1 MQLIAAVDKN
11 WAIGYKGRMLVAIP
25 ADQKLF
31 RQETMGKI
39 VVMGRKT
46 LLTLP
51 GQRPLEGRINLIL
64 TRDKEFDIKGADIC
78 HSVDEAIR
86 LLQWYKKEQGFT
98 EDDIFIIGGQT
109 VYQQFLPFCDT
120 AHITY
125 IDYAYEA
132 DTYLVNLEKEGWM
145 VTESSDEQTFFN
157 LCYEFRKYNRIKVG
171 QSGKKEE

>member
-11 WAIGYKGRMLVAIP
+11 WAIGYKGRMLVTIP

-51 GQRPLEGRINLIL
+51 GQRPLPGRINLIM
-64 TRDKEFDIKGADIC
+64 TTDREFQIKDADIC
-78 HSVDEAIR
+78 HSVDEVIQK
-86 LLQWYKKEQGFT
+86 LQRYKGEQGFT
-98 EDDIFIIGGQT
+98 GDDIFIIGGQT
-109 VYQQFLPFCDT
+109 VYEQFLPYCDT

-125 IDYAYEA
+125 IDYAYQA
-132 DTYLVNLEKEGWM
+132 DTYLVNLEKEGWV
-145 VTESSDEQTFFN
+145 VTEESEEQTFFD
-157 LCYEFRKYNRIKVG
+157 LCYDFRKYKRSPG
-171 QSGKKEE
+171 R